1 MGKSD
6 ATKTDKSAAGK
17 PADKSASRGQHKMM
31 GEVTKID
38 SAKGMVTVKTDQGDM
53 DLHFPPS
60 ALQGIKEGDRV
71 EVQLAVRPAGAAGA
85 GSKPAAGKSPGATKT
100 DDASKGGKA
109 PASTG
114 TSQQPKTQ

>member
-1 MGKSD
+1 MTRPLVFLFPGQSSRD
-6 ATKTDKSAAGK
+6 PEMLARLGELAPEPARAAIEHYERLLGR
-17 PADKSASRGQHKMM
+17 PFDGAFGSN
-31 GEVTKID
+31 
-38 SAKGMVTVKTDQGDM
+38 
-53 DLHFPPS
+53 L
-60 ALQGIKEGDRV
+60 